1 MTQPVYIAVIG
12 GSEVS
17 PETAA
22 LAREVGRE
30 VAARGA
36 VLLCGGL
43 GGVMAAAAQGA
54 QDAGGV
60 SLGILPDGDR
70 RRANPCLTYTI
81 ATNLGHARN
90 VLIAQS
96 ADALIAVAGSYG
108 TVSEAAIALKLGK
121 PVIALDVTW
130 DLPGLRRAATPAE
143 AVAQVFTWIKD
154 TSGKLEQR
162 HGLV

>member
-1 MTQPVYIAVIG
+1 LGKTLYVAVIG
-12 GSEVS
+12 GSEVT
-17 PETAA
+17 PDLAV

-30 VAARGA
+30 VARKGA

-54 QDAGGV
+54 QEAGGV

-70 RRANPCLTYTI
+70 RRANPYLTYTI

-90 VLIAQS
+90 MLIAHS
-96 ADALIAVAGSYG
+96 AHALIAVDGGYG

-121 PVIALDVTW
+121 PVVALQVSW
-130 DLPGLRRAATPAE
+130 DLPGLKRAATPQE
-143 AVAQVFTWIKD
+143 AVALAWTAM
-154 TSGKLEQR
+154 GKK
-162 HGLV
+162 

>member
-1 MTQPVYIAVIG
+1 MAQPVYIAVIG
-12 GSEVS
+12 GSDLS

-30 VAARGA
+30 VAETGA

-54 QDAGGV
+54 QAAGGV

-70 RRANPCLTYTI
+70 RRANPYLTYAI

-90 VLIAQS
+90 VLIAHS
-96 ADALIAVAGSYG
+96 ADALIAVNGSHG
-108 TVSEAAIALKLGK
+108 TISEAAIALKLGK
-121 PVIALDVTW
+121 PVIALNVTW
-130 DLPGLRRAATPAE
+130 DLPGLQRAATPAAAVTMAMEALE
-143 AVAQVFTWIKD
+143 AV
-154 TSGKLEQR
+154 R
-162 HGLV
+162 

>member
-1 MTQPVYIAVIG
+1 MAQPVYIAVIG
-12 GSEVS
+12 GSDIS
-17 PETAA
+17 PETAR

-30 VAARGA
+30 VAERGA

-60 SLGILPDGDR
+60 SLGILPEGDR
-70 RRANPCLTYTI
+70 RRANPYLTYAI

-90 VLIAQS
+90 VLIAHS
-96 ADALIAVAGSYG
+96 ADALIAVDGSYG

-121 PVIALDVTW
+121 PVIALNVTW
-130 DLPGLRRAATPAE
+130 DLPGLQRAATPTE
-143 AVAQVFTWIKD
+143 AVALTWEAVK
-154 TSGKLEQR
+154 R
-162 HGLV
+162 

>member
-1 MTQPVYIAVIG
+1 MAQPVYIAVIG
-12 GSEVS
+12 GTEVS
-17 PETAA
+17 AEIAA

-54 QDAGGV
+54 QAAGGV

-70 RRANPCLTYTI
+70 SRANPFLTYTI

-90 VLIAQS
+90 VLIAHS
-96 ADALIAVAGSYG
+96 ADALIAVDGSYG

-121 PVIALDVTW
+121 PVIALNAAW
-130 DLPGLRRAATPAE
+130 DLPGLQRAATPAE
-143 AVAQVFTWIKD
+143 AVTLAWKAVKTLGGSD
-154 TSGKLEQR
+154 
-162 HGLV
+162 

>member
-1 MTQPVYIAVIG
+1 MPTRRSQGEKVTQPVYMAIIG

-17 PETAA
+17 PETTR

-30 VAARGA
+30 VAKKGA

-54 QDAGGV
+54 QEAGGV

-70 RRANPCLTYTI
+70 RRANPYLTYSI

-90 VLIAQS
+90 VLIAHS
-96 ADALIAVAGSYG
+96 ADALIAVAGGYG

-121 PVIALDVTW
+121 PVIALNVTW
-130 DLPGLRRAATPAE
+130 DLAGLKRAATPAE
-143 AVAQVFTWIKD
+143 AVSLAW
-154 TSGKLEQR
+154 E
-162 HGLV
+162 GLKGRK

>member
-1 MTQPVYIAVIG
+1 MAQPVYIAVIG
-12 GSEVS
+12 GSDIG
-17 PETAA
+17 PETAR

-54 QDAGGV
+54 QEAGGV

-70 RRANPCLTYTI
+70 VRANPYLTYAI

-90 VLIAQS
+90 VLIAHS
-96 ADALIAVAGSYG
+96 ADALIVVDGSHG
-108 TVSEAAIALKLGK
+108 TISEAAIALN
-121 PVIALDVTW
+121 VTW
-130 DLPGLRRAATPAE
+130 DLPGLQRADSPEAAVAMAWE
-143 AVAQVFTWIKD
+143 AVKGWG
-154 TSGKLEQR
+154 SGVR
-162 HGLV
+162 G

>member
-1 MTQPVYIAVIG
+1 MAQPVYIAVIG
-12 GSEVS
+12 GSDVS

-30 VAARGA
+30 VAETGA

-70 RRANPCLTYTI
+70 RRANPYLTYAI

-90 VLIAQS
+90 VLIAHS
-96 ADALIAVAGSYG
+96 ADALIAVDGSHG
-108 TVSEAAIALKLGK
+108 TISEAAIALKLGK
-121 PVIALDVTW
+121 PVIALNVTW
-130 DLPGLRRAATPAE
+130 DLPGLQRATTPAA
-143 AVAQVFTWIKD
+143 AVALAWKAMEDV
-154 TSGKLEQR
+154 R
-162 HGLV
+162 